1 VELYSFDNLFTV
13 SNLIA
18 LLTLSALEIVLGID
32 NVVFIS
38 ILSGKLPENQ
48 RPRARRLGL
57 LVAVIARVLLLFTIS
72 WIMRLREPFFH
83 VPLNPVVYERG
94 PGGEHLPLG
103 ISGQDLILLLGGLF
117 LIAKATL
124 EIHHKLEGGESAA
137 AQHPDPQ
144 RTKNMKVNISGV
156 LVQIMIMD
164 LVFSLDSVITAVGM
178 VDSIWIMVA
187 AVMIAVGV
195 MIIFVNKISD
205 FVERHPTIK
214 MLALSFLILI
224 GVLLVAESVG
234 RHIERGY
241 VYFAMAFSLGVEILN
256 IRSRR
261 TMKSA
266 AA

>member
-1 VELYSFDNLFTV
+1 
-13 SNLIA
+13 
-18 LLTLSALEIVLGID
+18 
-32 NVVFIS
+32 
-38 ILSGKLPENQ
+38 
-48 RPRARRLGL
+48 
-57 LVAVIARVLLLFTIS
+57 
-72 WIMRLREPFFH
+72 
-83 VPLNPVVYERG
+83 
-94 PGGEHLPLG
+94 
-103 ISGQDLILLLGGLF
+103 
-117 LIAKATL
+117 
-124 EIHHKLEGGESAA
+124 
-137 AQHPDPQ
+137 
-144 RTKNMKVNISGV
+144 MKVNISGV